1 MYTMEGTECIE
12 ETNLMVVDTR
22 EDPSLGK
29 AQLNVFVGVSNI
41 PCMLQHHDRLSN
53 KTLVLL
59 SGRVREQVSGF
70 KSLYPYK

>member
-12 ETNLMVVDTR
+12 ETNSMVVDTR
-22 EDPSLGK
+22 KDSSPGK
-29 AQLNVFVGVSNI
+29 AQLNVFVGISTT
-41 PCMLQHHDRLSN
+41 PCMLQHHDRINN

-70 KSLYPYK
+70 KSLDPHK